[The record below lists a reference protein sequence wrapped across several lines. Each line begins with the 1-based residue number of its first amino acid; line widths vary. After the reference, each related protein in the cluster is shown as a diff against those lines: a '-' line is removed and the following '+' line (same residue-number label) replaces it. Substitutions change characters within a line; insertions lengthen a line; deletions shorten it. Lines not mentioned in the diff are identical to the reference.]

1 MSKGLKRAAE
11 EARADG
17 FAGML
22 AIHPAQV
29 EIINAAF
36 TPSEDELA
44 EARAIVAACR
54 SFAGRFAAC
63 RRQDFA

>member
-1 MSKGLKRAAE
+1 MDGLRRVADE
-11 EARADG
+11 SRADG

-36 TPSEDELA
+36 TPTEDELA
-44 EARAIVAACR
+44 KSMSSKTQAMIT
-54 SFAGRFAAC
+54 SGKSM
-63 RRQDFA
+63 QSK